1 MEMIHLTIDGQEITV
16 PKGTTIVKAAREIGV
31 EIPTLCYWEGI
42 HEIGSC
48 RVCVV
53 EVKGAKTLLP
63 SCITQVSEGMEVITH
78 SPRVRRA
85 RKSIVNLLLSDH
97 PEECLTCGKAGKC
110 ELQELSRNMGI
121 RSNSYEGEHSKQYY
135 DESTPSIIRDSSK
148 CVLCRRCL
156 SVCSQV
162 QGVNAIAPIGRGFR
176 TTISPAYRDELSE
189 ASCVLCGQC
198 AMVCP
203 TGALMER
210 RHTEEVWKALEDK
223 DLHTII
229 QVAPAI
235 RASIGEEFGMA
246 PGTVVTGRLV
256 AALRRMG
263 FDKVFDTVFTADL
276 TIVEEGHELLERMEK
291 GGKLPMIT
299 SCSPGWIKFIEHQYP
314 DLLDHVST
322 CKSPQQMFGAIMKT
336 YYAEKMGIDPQRI
349 FTVSV
354 MPCTAKKFEAS
365 RPEMGRDG
373 YRDVDVVLTT
383 RELADMLREAGIDFN
398 SLEDQ
403 AFDIPF
409 DQGSGAGVIFGN
421 TGGVMEA
428 ALRTVY
434 ELVTGQELP
443 GLSMGA
449 IRGLEGAKDAQVT
462 LGDSEVRVAVAH
474 GLANV
479 RALLEDIQEG
489 RSPYQFIEIMCCPGG
504 CIGGGGQPIPT
515 NDEIRRARIE
525 GLYREDEGLPLRKSH
540 ENPAVQELYEA
551 FLGKPLG
558 EISHQLLHTHYSP
571 RNTPK

>member
-1 MEMIHLTIDGQEITV
+1 
-16 PKGTTIVKAAREIGV
+16 
-31 EIPTLCYWEGI
+31 
-42 HEIGSC
+42 
-48 RVCVV
+48 
-53 EVKGAKTLLP
+53 
-63 SCITQVSEGMEVITH
+63 
-78 SPRVRRA
+78 
-85 RKSIVNLLLSDH
+85 
-97 PEECLTCGKAGKC
+97 
-110 ELQELSRNMGI
+110 
-121 RSNSYEGEHSKQYY
+121 
-135 DESTPSIIRDSSK
+135 
-148 CVLCRRCL
+148 
-156 SVCSQV
+156 
-162 QGVNAIAPIGRGFR
+162 
-176 TTISPAYRDELSE
+176 
-189 ASCVLCGQC
+189 
-198 AMVCP
+198 
-203 TGALMER
+203 
-210 RHTEEVWKALEDK
+210 
-223 DLHTII
+223 
-229 QVAPAI
+229 
-235 RASIGEEFGMA
+235 
-246 PGTVVTGRLV
+246 
-256 AALRRMG
+256 
-263 FDKVFDTVFTADL
+263 
-276 TIVEEGHELLERMEK
+276 
-291 GGKLPMIT
+291 
-299 SCSPGWIKFIEHQYP
+299 
-314 DLLDHVST
+314 
-322 CKSPQQMFGAIMKT
+322 MKT

>member
-1 MEMIHLTIDGQEITV
+1 MERIHLTIDGQEIAV
-16 PKGTTIVKAAREIGV
+16 PKGTTILKAAREAGV
-31 EIPTLCYWEGI
+31 EIPTLCYLEGI
-42 HEIGSC
+42 HEIGAC

-63 SCITQVSEGMEVITH
+63 SCITQVSEGMEVIIH

-85 RKSIVNLLLSDH
+85 RKSIINLLLSDH
-97 PEECLTCGKAGKC
+97 PEDCLSCGKAGRC
-110 ELQELSRNMGI
+110 ELQEMARNLGI
-121 RSNSYEGEHSKQYY
+121 RDNPYVGEHSRQYY

-148 CVLCRRCL
+148 CILCGRYL

-162 QGVNAIAPIGRGFR
+162 QGVNAIAPIGRGFK

-189 ASCVLCGQC
+189 VSCVLCGQC
-198 AMVCP
+198 TIVCP

-210 RHTEEVWKALEDK
+210 RYTEEVWKALEDK
-223 DLHTII
+223 DLHTVI

-235 RASIGEEFGMA
+235 RASIGEEFGMV
-246 PGTVVTGRLV
+246 PGTIVTGKLV
-256 AALRRMG
+256 TALKRMG

-276 TIVEEGHELLERMEK
+276 TIVEEGHELLDRMEK

-336 YYAEKMGIDPQRI
+336 YYAEKMGVDPKRI

-373 YRDVDVVLTT
+373 YRDVDAVLTT
-383 RELADMLREAGIDFN
+383 RELADMLREACIDFN

-403 AFDIPF
+403 PFDNPF

-443 GLSMGA
+443 GLSMKA
-449 IRGLEGAKDAQVT
+449 IRGLEGAKDAQVS
-462 LGDSEVRVAVAH
+462 LGDSEVRVAAAH
-474 GLANV
+474 GLSNV
-479 RALLEDIQEG
+479 RILLEDIKEG

-525 GLYREDEGLPLRKSH
+525 GLYREDEELAVRKSH
-540 ENPAVQELYEA
+540 ENPVVQELYED
-551 FLGKPLG
+551 FLGEPLG
-558 EISHQLLHTHYSP
+558 ELSHRLLHTHYTP
-571 RNTPK
+571 RYTPK

>member
-1 MEMIHLTIDGQEITV
+1 
-16 PKGTTIVKAAREIGV
+16 
-31 EIPTLCYWEGI
+31 
-42 HEIGSC
+42 
-48 RVCVV
+48 
-53 EVKGAKTLLP
+53 
-63 SCITQVSEGMEVITH
+63 
-78 SPRVRRA
+78 
-85 RKSIVNLLLSDH
+85 
-97 PEECLTCGKAGKC
+97 
-110 ELQELSRNMGI
+110 
-121 RSNSYEGEHSKQYY
+121 
-135 DESTPSIIRDSSK
+135 
-148 CVLCRRCL
+148 
-156 SVCSQV
+156 VCSQV
-162 QGVNAIAPIGRGFR
+162 QGVNAIAPIGRGFK